1 MYCCRRN
8 RGYGTVHVLILMTAI
23 LTIVASVSVLTS
35 IAIKGAASDE
45 LKTRLEVLGYDLFE
59 ITDEI
64 VEEQM
69 AEAYRRAFAEQQKR
83 FAAGAQE
90 TDDAKKRERFLRDFV
105 RFGRETTAKRI
116 ETIFSENAAS
126 IRSILGLHLSR
137 ASVEY
142 AYYDASRKIFVTS
155 DDPPS
160 VSSTQDISLRV
171 ELTVQDEDDRRYSF
185 AKYYYF
191 NFDRKI
197 EAQEEGFSAEDMI
210 LGEIFY
216 GIR

>member
-90 TDDAKKRERFLRDFV
+90 TDDAKKKRTVSPGFCALRTGNDGETDRNDLFGKCREHPFDPR
-105 RFGRETTAKRI
+105 T
-116 ETIFSENAAS
+116 S
-126 IRSILGLHLSR
+126 
-137 ASVEY
+137 SV
-142 AYYDASRKIFVTS
+142 A
-155 DDPPS
+155 
-160 VSSTQDISLRV
+160 
-171 ELTVQDEDDRRYSF
+171 
-185 AKYYYF
+185 
-191 NFDRKI
+191 
-197 EAQEEGFSAEDMI
+197 
-210 LGEIFY
+210 GER
-216 GIR
+216 GICLL